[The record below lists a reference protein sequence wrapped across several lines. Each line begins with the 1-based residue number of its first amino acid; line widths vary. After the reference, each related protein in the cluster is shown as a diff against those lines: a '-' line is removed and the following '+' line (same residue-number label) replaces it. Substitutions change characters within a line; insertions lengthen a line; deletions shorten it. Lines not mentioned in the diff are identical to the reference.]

1 MIIWNENTWIK
12 RFQKLRYAFY
22 IMATNEYFDYSILSI
37 VIINSVFM
45 ALDGNLLVPE
55 LIKKIELSN
64 YAFNSIFILEY
75 IVKFIGLGPFVYYSD
90 AFTYLDTLIIAFAVL
105 DMCTPNEDTG
115 TASTDRM
122 RNVSSKLSFLRVFR
136 IFRVIR
142 LTKVLRRLKSMRLI
156 IVSIKKALSNVS
168 YIIAILIMF
177 ILIFQLLGMSLLSGN
192 IHYQSF
198 FIGFYTTYQIL
209 TLENWNSLLYEI
221 WPMNYLCFF
230 YFVAWIFIGNYVIF
244 NLFISILLQSFD
256 EGEEEDED
264 DLSYDEKIEKM
275 YLLPAYLNMIKKS
288 AFSNKNRKLKAYRK
302 KFDKSENDNND
313 NQLNSESLE
322 ASRDRDITTSRLSN
336 SHFESYY
343 KTSSF
348 ENTTMSYDV
357 SKSME
362 HKNNEEINDE
372 DNSVYLSAVAKNIQH
387 WRKVNILFA
396 KNDCE
401 NSIYCL
407 SQTNKFRIFCM
418 KLIINKWFDR
428 CILFLILCSTARL
441 VIDTFVNGYEF
452 VLTFDILDAIF
463 NILFLLECLA
473 KVFAMGFAMDE
484 GSYLRDNWNKIDI
497 IIVICSAFDF
507 QNLFTKYFTTGR
519 GNSSVQFLKV
529 IRLLRTLRPLRFI
542 SHNVQLKLIITSLFD
557 SILPICN
564 ALFIVIVVYYMFSI
578 VGISLFYTNLH
589 NCYILNSDGYFD
601 LAIKNFN
608 EILLDYE
615 IPDNMVSRS
624 DFCSKKY
631 NGIMDTGPSFKF
643 SNIVTSFIT
652 SYVLSTMEGWPDIM
666 YSYTIYENYYGIYF
680 IISNLVVAYFFL
692 NLFTGIMFRY
702 FNDAFKREQKIA
714 EDDKKAPK
722 YYDFLT
728 QICGAETHYIVWKKP
743 PKDSY
748 SYTLREIADSN
759 YLDNFIMVVIFLNMV
774 FMALNF
780 EGSSAGFNLFL
791 SIVNYVFTGIFIL
804 ECIIKLLGYGFKPYF
819 HSGWNRFDFFVVIA
833 SIVDLTVA
841 NVEGF
846 DASFL
851 KSFQIMRVL
860 RVLRITRVLRL
871 IKSLKGLEKLIQTLS
886 WSLTALANVLLLML
900 IFFCIF
906 AILGCYFYDSIV
918 YKNYK
923 DQFVYINEYYNLDNF
938 YNSFL
943 LVFRCATGENWNNIM
958 IELAFVDTEKVS
970 EAYGYIYFI
979 ISNFTNSIIMLN
991 LFLMVTLQQYDE
1003 FTNKN
1008 YNPIEKFES
1017 FLIDFNNA
1025 WNKFSDDEDEG
1036 FRIKKL
1042 YVIQFF
1048 MDFNWKKLN
1057 FPEQG
1062 KLEHVKRYIT
1072 ELKLRTDD
1080 DDYVYYHDVIYK
1092 IINRQM
1098 GSLIDRNNRDNN
1110 TIFKKEIKVQKEIKN
1125 MINSYI
1131 KRHSKN
1137 KSTKSKHMMI
1147 TYNPLTSHLYFKIS
1161 YIYLKTYINYYK
1173 ENCELL
1179 RNMEE
1184 QSNNN
1189 SNNNNINVT

>member
-1 MIIWNENTWIK
+1 M
-12 RFQKLRYAFY
+12 Q
-22 IMATNEYFDYSILSI
+22 
-37 VIINSVFM
+37 
-45 ALDGNLLVPE
+45 
-55 LIKKIELSN
+55 
-64 YAFNSIFILEY
+64 
-75 IVKFIGLGPFVYYSD
+75 
-90 AFTYLDTLIIAFAVL
+90 
-105 DMCTPNEDTG
+105 
-115 TASTDRM
+115 
-122 RNVSSKLSFLRVFR
+122 
-136 IFRVIR
+136 
-142 LTKVLRRLKSMRLI
+142 
-156 IVSIKKALSNVS
+156 
-168 YIIAILIMF
+168 
-177 ILIFQLLGMSLLSGN
+177 
-192 IHYQSF
+192 
-198 FIGFYTTYQIL
+198 
-209 TLENWNSLLYEI
+209 
-221 WPMNYLCFF
+221 
-230 YFVAWIFIGNYVIF
+230 
-244 NLFISILLQSFD
+244 
-256 EGEEEDED
+256 
-264 DLSYDEKIEKM
+264 
-275 YLLPAYLNMIKKS
+275 
-288 AFSNKNRKLKAYRK
+288 
-302 KFDKSENDNND
+302 NN
-313 NQLNSESLE
+313 N
-322 ASRDRDITTSRLSN
+322 
-336 SHFESYY
+336 
-343 KTSSF
+343 TSSI
-348 ENTTMSYDV
+348 E
-357 SKSME
+357 
-362 HKNNEEINDE
+362 
-372 DNSVYLSAVAKNIQH
+372 
-387 WRKVNILFA
+387 
-396 KNDCE
+396 
-401 NSIYCL
+401 
-407 SQTNKFRIFCM
+407 
-418 KLIINKWFDR
+418 
-428 CILFLILCSTARL
+428 
-441 VIDTFVNGYEF
+441 
-452 VLTFDILDAIF
+452 
-463 NILFLLECLA
+463 
-473 KVFAMGFAMDE
+473 
-484 GSYLRDNWNKIDI
+484 
-497 IIVICSAFDF
+497 
-507 QNLFTKYFTTGR
+507 
-519 GNSSVQFLKV
+519 FLKV
-529 IRLLRTLRPLRFI
+529 LRLLRTLRPLRFI
-542 SHNVQLKLIITSLFD
+542 SHNFQLKLIITSLFD

-601 LAIKNFN
+601 LANKSFN
-608 EILLDYE
+608 DILLVYE
-615 IPDNMVSRS
+615 IPDDMVSRS
-624 DFCSKKY
+624 NFCSKKF

-666 YSYTIYENYYGIYF
+666 YSYTIYENYYGVYF

-1189 SNNNNINVT
+1189 SNNNINVT